1 MYAGGGYR
9 GAQTATFDE
18 PRKPAAAAKYNE
30 DALPAMP
37 SWDHAQSRHVEDDV
51 EMEKLDQYP
60 QQTQQQQGLL
70 SHQQQHPHQDRFYSN
85 PPIQDHSNPGD
96 LGMMHASPYQDYDSQ
111 RQATHSPSIY
121 SQSTAY
127 QPHGAGGV
135 TSPTSM
141 YEPSLYPPSYH
152 TQAPAGSNVANV
164 GFGQQSIGRK
174 PVQGSWRDV

>member
-9 GAQTATFDE
+9 GPQTATFDE
-18 PRKPAAAAKYNE
+18 PMKPAAAARYNE

-51 EMEKLDQYP
+51 EMEKLDQFP
-60 QQTQQQQGLL
+60 QQTQQQTGLL
-70 SHQQQHPHQDRFYSN
+70 SHQQQHPQDRYYNS
-85 PPIQDHSNPGD
+85 QDHGNPGD
-96 LGMMHASPYQDYDSQ
+96 LGMMHASPYQDYDTQ
-111 RQATHSPSIY
+111 RQMTHSPSIY

-127 QPHGAGGV
+127 QPHGV

-164 GFGQQSIGRK
+164 GFGQQIGRK

>member
-9 GAQTATFDE
+9 GAQTATFDA
-18 PRKPAAAAKYNE
+18 PTKPAAAARYNE

-51 EMEKLDQYP
+51 EMEKLDQ
-60 QQTQQQQGLL
+60 QTQQQTGLL
-70 SHQQQHPHQDRFYSN
+70 SNQQQQPHQDRFYSN
-85 PPIQDHSNPGD
+85 QDHTNPGD
-96 LGMMHASPYQDYDSQ
+96 LGMMHASPYQDYDAH
-111 RQATHSPSIY
+111 RQATHSPSLY

-127 QPHGAGGV
+127 QPHGVA
-135 TSPTSM
+135 SP

-152 TQAPAGSNVANV
+152 TQAPAAPAGSNVAGV
-164 GFGQQSIGRK
+164 GFGQQQQQIGRK